1 MTRPPSVNS
10 SPIALEKNMTDTTDQ
25 KRPSE
30 KLDPNYD
37 DCVYKHLKQ
46 AIGNYL
52 QWMKSVGYARKTR
65 QSYQAQLNQFVC
77 FIKNRTISWQE
88 LFGSNSLECFKKNSG
103 QSSVPAINGLSRY
116 LFSQGKIPKP
126 LAKKTKPVDLPKIYE
141 DYLAYQQT
149 YRQATVRQISNIKR
163 VLTAFDQYLQ
173 THKIDLCSLKIEQV
187 DAFVAEFFAPFA
199 AASCR
204 IYRCMLRGFLKY
216 LYHEQNIIKRDLAPL
231 VVGRREYAQAKPPNF
246 LRRQEVQKLFAGLT
260 IRGASDIRTY
270 AMVQLGYTM
279 GLRPKEISRISL
291 DDITFST
298 LLLAVTERKGNNP
311 VELPMPEH
319 TVKAIAAYVIGA
331 RPESEHRRVFL
342 NMLPPFLPMSPN
354 GVGRHIT
361 KAMRKAGL
369 SSTAYWLRHTY
380 AQNLLEAGAS
390 IFEIK
395 EMLGHDKI
403 ESTKLYLHVHIK
415 LMRKVLFDETF

>member
-1 MTRPPSVNS
+1 
-10 SPIALEKNMTDTTDQ
+10 MTDTTDQ

-30 KLDPNYD
+30 KLSSNYD
-37 DCVYKHLKQ
+37 DCVDKHLKQ

-52 QWMKSVGYARKTR
+52 QWMKSVGYASKTR

-88 LFGSNSLECFKKNSG
+88 LFTSNSLECFKKIRG

-126 LAKKTKPVDLPKIYE
+126 LARKTKPVELPKIYE

-163 VLTAFDQYLQ
+163 VLAAFDQYLQ

-216 LYHEQNIIKRDLAPL
+216 LYHERNIIKRDLAPL

-246 LRRQEVQKLFAGLT
+246 LRRQEVRKLFVGLT
-260 IRGASDIRTY
+260 IRRASDIRTY

-291 DDITFST
+291 DDISFST
-298 LLLAVTERKGNNP
+298 LQLKVTERKGTNP

-342 NMLPPFLPMSPN
+342 NIHPPFRPMSPN

-369 SSTAYWLRHTY
+369 VSSAYWLRHTY
-380 AQNLLEAGAS
+380 AQNLLEAGTS

-403 ESTKLYLHVHIK
+403 ESTKLYLHVHIN

>member
-1 MTRPPSVNS
+1 
-10 SPIALEKNMTDTTDQ
+10 MTDTTDQ

-30 KLDPNYD
+30 KSGPS
-37 DCVYKHLKQ
+37 Q
-46 AIGNYL
+46 AIADYL
-52 QWMKSVGYARKTR
+52 QWMKSVGYVRKTC
-65 QSYQAQLNQFVC
+65 QSHQARLNQFLD
-77 FIKNRTISWQE
+77 FSKNTTINWE
-88 LFGSNSLECFKKNSG
+88 KLFTSTSLECFKKSSG
-103 QSSVPAINGLSRY
+103 QRAVPAIHALSRY

-126 LAKKTKPVDLPKIYE
+126 LARKTKTVVLPKIYE
-141 DYLAYQQT
+141 DYLSYQQT
-149 YRQATVRQISNIKR
+149 HRQATARLISSIKR
-163 VLTAFDQYLQ
+163 VLVAFDQYLQ
-173 THKIDLCSLKIEQV
+173 AHKIDLVSLKIEQV
-187 DAFVAEFFAPFA
+187 DAFLAQFLAPFA

-204 IYRCMLRGFLKY
+204 IYRGKLRGFLKY
-216 LYHEQNIIKRDLAPL
+216 LYHEQNIFKRDLAPF
-231 VVGRREYAQAKPPNF
+231 VVSRREYAQAKPPNF
-246 LRRQEVQKLFAGLT
+246 LRPQQIRKLFAGLT
-260 IRGASDIRTY
+260 IGSASDIRTY

-291 DDITFST
+291 DHISFST
-298 LLLAVTERKGNNP
+298 QQLKVTERKGTNP

-319 TVKAIAAYVIGA
+319 TVKAVAAYVIGA
-331 RPESEHRRVFL
+331 RPDSEHRTVFL
-342 NMLPPFLPMSPN
+342 TLHPPFRPMSAN
-354 GVGRHIT
+354 GVGYHIT

-380 AQNLLEAGAS
+380 AQNLLETGTS

>member
-1 MTRPPSVNS
+1 
-10 SPIALEKNMTDTTDQ
+10 MTDTTDQ

-37 DCVYKHLKQ
+37 DCVLKHLKQ
-46 AIGNYL
+46 GIEDYL

-88 LFGSNSLECFKKNSG
+88 LFGSNSLECFKKIRG

-126 LAKKTKPVDLPKIYE
+126 LARKTKPVELPKIYE

-216 LYHEQNIIKRDLAPL
+216 LYHERNIIKRDLAPL

-246 LRRQEVQKLFAGLT
+246 LRRQEVRKLFAGLT
-260 IRGASDIRTY
+260 IRRASDIRTY

-298 LLLAVTERKGNNP
+298 LLLAVTDRKGNNP

-319 TVKAIAAYVIGA
+319 TLKAIAAYVIGV
-331 RPESEHRRVFL
+331 RPKNEHRTVFL
-342 NMLPPFLPMSPN
+342 TLHPPFRPMSAN
-354 GVGRHIT
+354 GVGHHIT

-369 SSTAYWLRHTY
+369 LSTAYWLRHTY

-415 LMRKVLFDETF
+415 MMRKVLFDETF

>member
-1 MTRPPSVNS
+1 
-10 SPIALEKNMTDTTDQ
+10 MTDTTDQ

-46 AIGNYL
+46 AIGDYL

-88 LFGSNSLECFKKNSG
+88 LFTSNSLECFKKIRG

-126 LAKKTKPVDLPKIYE
+126 LARKTKPVDLPKIYE

-163 VLTAFDQYLQ
+163 VLAAFDQYLQ

-216 LYHEQNIIKRDLAPL
+216 LYHERNIIKRDLAPL

-246 LRRQEVQKLFAGLT
+246 LRPQEVRKLFAGLT
-260 IRGASDIRTY
+260 ICRASDIRTY

-298 LLLAVTERKGNNP
+298 LLLAVTDRKGNNP

-342 NMLPPFLPMSPN
+342 NMLPPFRPMSPN

>member
-1 MTRPPSVNS
+1 
-10 SPIALEKNMTDTTDQ
+10 MTDTTDQ
-25 KRPSE
+25 RRPAE
-30 KLDPNYD
+30 KLGSNYD
-37 DCVYKHLKQ
+37 NCVYKHLKQ
-46 AIGNYL
+46 AIGDYL

-77 FIKNRTISWQE
+77 FSKNTTISWQE
-88 LFGSNSLECFKKNSG
+88 LFTSKSLECFKNISG
-103 QSSVPAINGLSRY
+103 QSAVPAINGLSRY

-126 LAKKTKPVDLPKIYE
+126 LAKKTKPVELPKIYE

-149 YRQATVRQISNIKR
+149 HRQATGRQISHIKR
-163 VLTAFDQYLQ
+163 VLVAFDQYLK
-173 THKIDLCSLKIEQV
+173 THKINIGSLKIEQV

-204 IYRCMLRGFLKY
+204 IYRCNLRGFLKY
-216 LYHEQNIIKRDLAPL
+216 LYHERNIIKRDLAPL

-246 LRRQEVQKLFAGLT
+246 LRRQEIQKLFAGLT
-260 IRGASDIRTY
+260 IRRASDIRTY
-270 AMVQLGYTM
+270 ALVQLAYTM

-291 DDITFST
+291 DDISFST
-298 LLLAVTERKGNNP
+298 QQLTVTDRKGKNP

-331 RPESEHRRVFL
+331 RPKSEHRTVFL
-342 NMLPPFLPMSPN
+342 TMLPPFRPMSAN
-354 GVGRHIT
+354 GVGYHIT

-380 AQNLLEAGAS
+380 AQNLLEAGSS

>member
-1 MTRPPSVNS
+1 
-10 SPIALEKNMTDTTDQ
+10 MTDTTDQ

-30 KLDPNYD
+30 KSGPN
-37 DCVYKHLKQ
+37 Q
-46 AIGNYL
+46 AIADYL
-52 QWMKSVGYARKTR
+52 QWMKSVGYVRKTC
-65 QSYQAQLNQFVC
+65 QSHQARLNQFLD
-77 FIKNRTISWQE
+77 FSKNTTINWE
-88 LFGSNSLECFKKNSG
+88 KLFTSTSLECFKKSSG
-103 QSSVPAINGLSRY
+103 QRAVPAIHALSRY

-126 LAKKTKPVDLPKIYE
+126 LARKTKTVVLPKIYE
-141 DYLAYQQT
+141 DYLSYQQT
-149 YRQATVRQISNIKR
+149 HRQATARLISSIKR
-163 VLTAFDQYLQ
+163 VLVAFDQYLQ
-173 THKIDLCSLKIEQV
+173 AHKIDLVSLKIEQV
-187 DAFVAEFFAPFA
+187 DAFLAQFLAPFA

-204 IYRCMLRGFLKY
+204 IYRGKLRGFLKY
-216 LYHEQNIIKRDLAPL
+216 LYHEQNIFKRDLAPF
-231 VVGRREYAQAKPPNF
+231 VVSRREYAQAKPPNF
-246 LRRQEVQKLFAGLT
+246 LRPQQIRKLFAGLT
-260 IRGASDIRTY
+260 IGSASDIRTY

-291 DDITFST
+291 DHISFST
-298 LLLAVTERKGNNP
+298 QQLKVTERKGTNP

-319 TVKAIAAYVIGA
+319 TVKAVAAYVIGA
-331 RPESEHRRVFL
+331 RPDSEHRTVFL
-342 NMLPPFLPMSPN
+342 TLHPPFRPMSAN
-354 GVGRHIT
+354 GVGYHIT

-380 AQNLLEAGAS
+380 AQNLLETGTS

>member
-1 MTRPPSVNS
+1 
-10 SPIALEKNMTDTTDQ
+10 MTDTTDQ

-30 KLDPNYD
+30 KLDLNYD

-46 AIGNYL
+46 AIGDYL

-65 QSYQAQLNQFVC
+65 QSHQAQLNQFLC
-77 FIKNRTISWQE
+77 FINNRTISWKE
-88 LFGSNSLECFKKNSG
+88 LFTPNSLECFKKNSG
-103 QSSVPAINGLSRY
+103 QSAVPAINTLSRY

-126 LAKKTKPVDLPKIYE
+126 LAKKTKPVDLPIIYE

-149 YRQATVRQISNIKR
+149 HRQATGRQISNIKR
-163 VLTAFDQYLQ
+163 VLAAFDDYLQ
-173 THKIDLCSLKIEQV
+173 THKIDLGSLKIEQV

-204 IYRCMLRGFLKY
+204 IYRCMLRGFLNH
-216 LYHEQNIIKRDLAPL
+216 LYHERNIIKKDLAPL

-246 LRRQEVQKLFAGLT
+246 LRPEEIQKLFAGLT
-260 IRGASDIRTY
+260 ICCASDIRTY

-279 GLRPKEISRISL
+279 GLRPKEISRICL

-298 LLLAVTERKGNNP
+298 QQLTVTDRKGNNP

-319 TVKAIAAYVIGA
+319 TVNAIAAYVIGV
-331 RPESEHRRVFL
+331 RPKSEHRIVFL
-342 NMLPPFLPMSPN
+342 TLQPPFRPMSSN
-354 GVGRHIT
+354 VVGYHIT

-369 SSTAYWLRHTY
+369 VSSAYWLRHTY

>member
-1 MTRPPSVNS
+1 
-10 SPIALEKNMTDTTDQ
+10 MTDTTDQ
-25 KRPSE
+25 IRPSE

-37 DCVYKHLKQ
+37 DCVLKHLKQ
-46 AIGNYL
+46 GIEDYL

-77 FIKNRTISWQE
+77 FIKNTTISWQE
-88 LFGSNSLECFKKNSG
+88 LFTSNSLECFKKNSG

-126 LAKKTKPVDLPKIYE
+126 LARKTKPVELPKIYE

-163 VLTAFDQYLQ
+163 VLAAFDQYLQ

-199 AASCR
+199 ATSCR

-216 LYHEQNIIKRDLAPL
+216 LYHERNIIKRDLAPL

-260 IRGASDIRTY
+260 IRRASDIRTY

-279 GLRPKEISRISL
+279 GLRPREISRISL

-298 LLLAVTERKGNNP
+298 LLLAVTDRKGNNP

-319 TVKAIAAYVIGA
+319 TVKAIAAYVIGV
-331 RPESEHRRVFL
+331 RPKSEHRTVFL
-342 NMLPPFLPMSPN
+342 TLHPPFRPMSAN
-354 GVGRHIT
+354 GVGHHIT